1 NEHPHLPV
9 ESWRQAKGT
18 RFLWQYSDKWMTKS
32 RQEKLI
38 WLRAQMKL
46 TSQCWALKE
55 LAKDIWNRPWSEER
69 RNDWER
75 WLALAAN
82 SDVPM
87 MKNAAKTIGKRLYGI
102 LNAMRHRVSN
112 GNAEALNSKIR
123 LLRIKARG
131 YRNRERFKLGV
142 MFHYGKL
149 NMAF

>member
-1 NEHPHLPV
+1 
-9 ESWRQAKGT
+9 
-18 RFLWQYSDKWMTKS
+18 
-32 RQEKLI
+32 
-38 WLRAQMKL
+38 MKL

-102 LNAMRHRVSN
+102 LNAMCLKR
-112 GNAEALNSKIR
+112 K
-123 LLRIKARG
+123 RG
-131 YRNRERFKLGV
+131 G
-142 MFHYGKL
+142 
-149 NMAF
+149 A